1 MLIESL
7 RGLGRTLVEI
17 VGNRLESL
25 ALDVKEDRIRLVS
38 LLMLG
43 AFTFFMI
50 SLGIILAVF
59 FVILA
64 SWEGNRLL
72 VLGIL
77 AGLFAATGAVLLF
90 LLITRLRN
98 LPGAFDGTLAE
109 FDKDREALG
118 GRAERK
124 GP

>member
-1 MLIESL
+1 MLVESL
-7 RGLGRTLVEI
+7 RGLGRTIVEI
-17 VGNRLESL
+17 LGNRLESL

-43 AFTFFMI
+43 AFTFFLI
-50 SLGIILAVF
+50 SLGVVLAVF
-59 FVILA
+59 WIILA

-77 AGLFAATGAVLLF
+77 TGLFVISGAVLLF
-90 LLITRLRN
+90 LLVTRLRN
-98 LPGAFDGTLAE
+98 LPGAFDGTIAE

-118 GRAERK
+118 GRIDRK
-124 GP
+124 EP

>member
-1 MLIESL
+1 M
-7 RGLGRTLVEI
+7 
-17 VGNRLESL
+17 
-25 ALDVKEDRIRLVS
+25 
-38 LLMLG
+38 
-43 AFTFFMI
+43 
-50 SLGIILAVF
+50 
-59 FVILA
+59 A

-77 AGLFAATGAVLLF
+77 TGVFVISGAVLLF
-90 LLITRLRN
+90 LLVTRLRN

-118 GRAERK
+118 GRIDRK